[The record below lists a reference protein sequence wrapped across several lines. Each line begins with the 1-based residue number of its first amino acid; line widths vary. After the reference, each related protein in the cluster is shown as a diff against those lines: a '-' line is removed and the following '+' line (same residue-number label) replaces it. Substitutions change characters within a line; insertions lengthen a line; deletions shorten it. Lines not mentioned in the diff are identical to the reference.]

1 MGAEILLHGRASIRK
16 NEPPPEAEADRTV
29 GCGIVD
35 VSEGGFFIVGSAR
48 SGTTLLRLVL
58 NAHPE
63 VAVPPESRFITELW
77 SGSRES
83 HAEPLLAAIA
93 AHTMFTAWDVPIEA
107 VREELGGRSTAP
119 YADVITAPHR
129 AYARLNGKTRWG
141 DKTPRYVEHIAFLS
155 DLLPDARFIHLI
167 RDGRNVALSYAD
179 VPFGPKTVA
188 EAARLWADRVSAGI
202 AGGRPLG
209 DRYLEV
215 RYERLVEDAKAQ
227 TKSICSFLSLEFDPG
242 MLDYTERARAAVLP
256 RASMYN
262 PHVTERPMP
271 KTRSWEHD
279 MPDRHVM
286 IFEAVAGDLL
296 SELGYP
302 RRHPDPP
309 ASARWRASLGRIGL
323 PVDRLRSS
331 KGTQI
336 AATAKP
342 S

>member
-1 MGAEILLHGRASIRK
+1 V
-16 NEPPPEAEADRTV
+16 N
-29 GCGIVD
+29 
-35 VSEGGFFIVGSAR
+35 VSEIPFFIVGSAR
-48 SGTTLLRLVL
+48 SGTTLLRLML

-77 SGSRES
+77 TGSGEVPV
-83 HAEPLLAAIA
+83 EPLLAAIA
-93 AHTMFTAWDVPIEA
+93 AHSRFTAWDVPIEA
-107 VREELGGRSTAP
+107 VREELGGRSTAS

-129 AYARLNGKTRWG
+129 AYARLNGKARWG
-141 DKTPRYVEHIAFLS
+141 DKTPRYVEHIPFTS

-188 EAARLWADRVSAGI
+188 GAARLWADRVSAGMS
-202 AGGRPLG
+202 GGRPLG
-209 DRYLEV
+209 GRYLEV
-215 RYERLVEDAKAQ
+215 RYEDLVEDAKNQ
-227 TKSICSFLSLEFDPG
+227 TKSICNFLSLEFDPG

-256 RASMYN
+256 RASAHN
-262 PHVTERPMP
+262 PHVMERPMA

-279 MPDRHVM
+279 MPDRHVQ

-309 ASARWRASLGRIGL
+309 ASVRWRASLERLGL
-323 PVDRLRSS
+323 PVDRLKSS
-331 KGTQI
+331 KRGS
-336 AATAKP
+336 AATP
-342 S
+342 SFLL